1 MLLHKR
7 LKVEKKK
14 QTLQLGMKK
23 IKFSPKYWF
32 GNFPKRKLSDQ
43 TAAILSGKKNVLYLN
58 VAIRFF

>member
-1 MLLHKR
+1 
-7 LKVEKKK
+7 
-14 QTLQLGMKK
+14 MKK

-32 GNFPKRKLSDQ
+32 GNFPERKLSDQ